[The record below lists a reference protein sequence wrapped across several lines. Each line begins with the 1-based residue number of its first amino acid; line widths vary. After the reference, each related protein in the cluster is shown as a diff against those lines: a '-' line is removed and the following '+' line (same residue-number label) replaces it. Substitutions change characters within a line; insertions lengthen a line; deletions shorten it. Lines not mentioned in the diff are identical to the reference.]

1 MQVPGQLMPGG
12 TLVTVPPPSPTELTV
27 KETGGGVKLALTC
40 APEFSVS
47 WQVVPLQAPP
57 NPLNW

>member
-1 MQVPGQLMPGG
+1 MPGG
-12 TLVTVPPPSPTELTV
+12 TLVTVPLPSPTGLTV
-27 KETGGGVKLALTC
+27 KETGGGVKLPLTC
-40 APEFSVS
+40 TSELSIS